1 MEAAL
6 GHEAAAAAQ
15 AASGMPPQHQ
25 PAVATRQL
33 SGTGLPPRR
42 PPAPRSHTG
51 ITLEAAFAA
60 ASSGSTPLGSGGG
73 GGGLSRTRSDPTSFA
88 SAAAEFATSLRD
100 GSRFSAL
107 AAVAAAASGERHLP
121 HVEAEMQ
128 QEAGSLSAPRS
139 VAGGSD
145 SGSIAGSRE
154 HSTTQLPP
162 WQSPARIPPIHQS
175 VPPLPLGRLGGYSG
189 GGSGASS
196 TRGGAGELDLL
207 PPPAA
212 APAGLVPPG
221 PQLAVSSSVSR
232 ASSAASLVL
241 APNGPSLVPGS
252 LIGGGGSGEVQPTGG
267 SAGGGSG
274 GRGAAQPPQN
284 SARRPAGL
292 ATLDT
297 DSLTFETFGLESPDT
312 ITPGLQYARQV
323 AQLFVEGRRCAGRS
337 GRWRSLLVAASAS
350 NMPCE

>member
-15 AASGMPPQHQ
+15 AGGTVPAPHQ
-25 PAVATRQL
+25 PAVAPRQL
-33 SGTGLPPRR
+33 SGTGLPPRM
-42 PPAPRSHTG
+42 PHPHRSHTG

-60 ASSGSTPLGSGGG
+60 ASAGNTPPAGGG
-73 GGGLSRTRSDPTSFA
+73 GSGLGRTRSDPTSFA
-88 SAAAEFATSLRD
+88 SAAAEFAASLRD
-100 GSRFSAL
+100 GRRFSAL

-121 HVEAEMQ
+121 HGEPESYHTDG
-128 QEAGSLSAPRS
+128 GSTSAPRS

-145 SGSIAGSRE
+145 SGSVAASRQP
-154 HSTTQLPP
+154 SITQLPP
-162 WQSPARIPPIHQS
+162 WQSPARIPPVQQS
-175 VPPLPLGRLGGYSG
+175 VPPLPLSRLGGTSG
-189 GGSGASS
+189 GGSAASS
-196 TRGGAGELDLL
+196 TRGAAGELDLL
-207 PPPAA
+207 PPLAA
-212 APAGLVPPG
+212 APAGLMPPG
-221 PQLAVSSSVSR
+221 PQPAVSSSVSR

-252 LIGGGGSGEVQPTGG
+252 LIGGGGSGEVEPAGG
-267 SAGGGSG
+267 SSSG
-274 GRGAAQPPQN
+274 RTGVQQPPA

-323 AQLFVEGRRCAGRS
+323 AQLFVEGRRCGIKGGQTAGSCGLLMLCLRLA
-337 GRWRSLLVAASAS
+337 SLS
-350 NMPCE
+350 CC

>member
-15 AASGMPPQHQ
+15 AAGAVPPPHQ
-25 PAVATRQL
+25 PAVAARQL
-33 SGTGLPPRR
+33 SGTGLPPRG
-42 PPAPRSHTG
+42 PAPRSHAG

-60 ASSGSTPLGSGGG
+60 ASASSAPSLG

-88 SAAAEFATSLRD
+88 TAAADFGSSLRD

-121 HVEAEMQ
+121 SAEH
-128 QEAGSLSAPRS
+128 ENHYAADGTASAPRS

-145 SGSIAGSRE
+145 AGSVAGSR
-154 HSTTQLPP
+154 TPIAQLPP
-162 WQSPARIPPIHQS
+162 WQSPARIPPVGQP
-175 VPPLPLGRLGGYSG
+175 VPPLPLSRLG
-189 GGSGASS
+189 GGSGGTSAASS
-196 TRGGAGELDLL
+196 SRGGTPGDLDLL

-212 APAGLVPPG
+212 APAGMLPPA
-221 PQLAVSSSVSR
+221 PQPAVSSSVSR
-232 ASSAASLVL
+232 ASSTASLVL

-252 LIGGGGSGEVQPTGG
+252 LIGGGGSGEVQP
-267 SAGGGSG
+267 AAGGSG
-274 GRGAAQPPQN
+274 GRTAGQPAPA

-292 ATLDT
+292 AALDT

-323 AQLFVEGRRCAGRS
+323 AQLFVEGRRCVSRGRRVQ
-337 GRWRSLLVAASAS
+337 GAD
-350 NMPCE
+350 